1 MEANVL
7 FWDRVKTNWDLFFIK
22 YRDENISSLT
32 KTSTVFYLS
41 LKTFQLTILTDTC
54 LALKTVCISFKPV
67 WSSWR

>member
-7 FWDRVKTNWDLFFIK
+7 FWDRVKTNWDLFL
-22 YRDENISSLT
+22 SSLT

-54 LALKTVCISFKPV
+54 LALKKNLCISFKPV